1 MNFNTF
7 LDTIVNIKHLQL
19 LGEEAHAK
27 LSPPYRLQ
35 LAEKN
40 KEKQKT
46 APKAGVM
53 ALFYPNSKNETQIVF
68 ILRKTYKGVHSAQVG
83 FPGGKVEITDKD
95 LKETALR
102 ETEEEIGVPIKKI
115 EVLKELSPIY
125 IPPSNFM
132 VYPFLG
138 ISKNNLKFVKQ
149 DSEVETIIEVSIDD
163 LLNDANV
170 TNIKASTSYDR
181 KVEVPAFLLN
191 GYEIWGA
198 TAMILSE
205 IKVLLKELF

>member
-7 LDTIVNIKHLQL
+7 LDTIVNIKDLPL
-19 LGEEAHAK
+19 LGEEAHVK
-27 LSPPYRLQ
+27 LSPPYRLA

-53 ALFYPNSKNETQIVF
+53 ALFYPSIDGETHIVF

-83 FPGGKVEITDKD
+83 FPGGKVENTDKD

-102 ETEEEIGVPIKKI
+102 ETEEEIGVPIKRI
-115 EVLKELSPIY
+115 DVLKKLSPIY

-138 ISKNNLKFVKQ
+138 ISKNNLKFIKQ
-149 DSEVETIIEVSIDD
+149 ESEVEDIIEVNLDN

-170 TNIKASTSYDR
+170 TNVKVPTSYDVE
-181 KVEVPAFLLN
+181 VEVPAFLLN
-191 GYEIWGA
+191 DYKVWGA

-205 IKVLLKELF
+205 IKVLLKQLF